1 MAVSSVGGSSA
12 SSLYGS
18 RNVLSGLASGMDT
31 EAMIENMVMGTKN
44 KITAQQQKQ
53 QKLLW
58 KQEAYRSIS
67 DQLVQLSTKYTSYT
81 SSTNLMSANF
91 FKPSIIT
98 TAGKYKD
105 LISASGST
113 TSDIVIQRVSQ
124 LAKSET
130 ITFSGLS
137 GIDNTQSIDASK
149 GVDLKGDVNV
159 NMATNPFPLHLTAIV
174 NTKALKMS
182 LMKLTGSFQTPL
194 SRLAMAPV

>member
-113 TSDIVIQRVSQ
+113 TSDIVIQCQPACKIR
-124 LAKSET
+124 
-130 ITFSGLS
+130 
-137 GIDNTQSIDASK
+137 NH
-149 GVDLKGDVNV
+149 
-159 NMATNPFPLHLTAIV
+159 HL
-174 NTKALKMS
+174 
-182 LMKLTGSFQTPL
+182 F
-194 SRLAMAPV
+194 RLEWY